1 MNRCTQGGHGSPG
14 IYSPWSEGGQTEA
27 QACHGSPGIYSL
39 CSEGGRTE
47 AQSWSVGGTS
57 AFKLHGCPLPRGQ
70 DTLLPTHWGPRLMRK
85 QRSGETRQRA
95 PDPL

>member
-27 QACHGSPGIYSL
+27 QA
-39 CSEGGRTE
+39 
-47 AQSWSVGGTS
+47 WSVGGTS
-57 AFKLHGCPLPRGQ
+57 AFKLHGCLLPQGQ
-70 DTLLPTHWGPRLMRK
+70 DTLLPTQWGPRLMRK